1 MTSLANLRSY
11 IPSQMKSIHRNK
23 SNEQSILA
31 AAICSF
37 LASLFANVATSNNG
51 FLNKVPLIVDIP
63 LFISIYLA
71 MYWVYVYFRNKYTRS
86 RFYHS
91 KRLDKYD
98 ICHVVND
105 VLLNDVLS
113 MITVTESVSNDGIR
127 RMYYQESIYNI
138 DIILEFLDNNVD
150 SSIIRENNTKAHPA
164 GRAYNRVTK
173 HQIES
178 ILCGI
183 SFLLRKARESVIDES
198 NKLASE
204 YFDDLE
210 KKVNKLAND
219 HLGIDDISSS
229 IFFLKEDI
237 T

>member
-11 IPSQMKSIHRNK
+11 IPSHMKSIHRNK

-37 LASLFANVATSNNG
+37 LASLFANVAISNNG
-51 FLNKVPLIVDIP
+51 LLNKVPLIVDIP
-63 LFISIYLA
+63 LFIGVFLALYWIY
-71 MYWVYVYFRNKYTRS
+71 VFFRNRYIRS

-91 KRLDKYD
+91 KRFDKYD
-98 ICHVVND
+98 ICHVVNN

-113 MITVTESVSNDGIR
+113 MITTTESVSNDGIR
-127 RMYYQESIYNI
+127 RMHYQESIYNI

-150 SSIIRENNTKAHPA
+150 SSIIQEYNTKTHPS
-164 GRAYNRVTK
+164 GRAYTRVTK

-183 SFLLRKARESVIDES
+183 LFLLSKVKASITDES
-198 NKLASE
+198 NELASV
-204 YFDDLE
+204 YLNDLE
-210 KKVNKLAND
+210 KKVKKLAND
-219 HLGIDDISSS
+219 RFGIMDISKSV
-229 IFFLKEDI
+229 FFLDTDI